1 MNENIALNGK
11 KLKRSGLVHAC
22 FKIDGIVRIKKL
34 ENSKLLKVKFCTNYS
49 DFNFDNDE
57 DLFHDASQN
66 AETLTG
72 N

>member
-34 ENSKLLKVKFCTNYS
+34 ENSKLLKVFHMKILHK
-49 DFNFDNDE
+49 
-57 DLFHDASQN
+57 LFWF
-66 AETLTG
+66 
-72 N
+72 